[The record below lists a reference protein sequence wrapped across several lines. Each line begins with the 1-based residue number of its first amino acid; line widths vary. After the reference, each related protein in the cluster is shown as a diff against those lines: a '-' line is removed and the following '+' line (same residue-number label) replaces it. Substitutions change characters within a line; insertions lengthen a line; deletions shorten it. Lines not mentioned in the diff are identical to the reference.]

1 MVRANKE
8 IEPNKTFRRNTQQ
21 RREIRQ
27 IFESNDR
34 PLAADEILRLAQ
46 ERVAGLGMATVYRTI
61 KGLAAEGWLVPVEV
75 PGAPPRY
82 EMRGKAHHHHFRC
95 LKCGKLYELQA
106 CFEHLGKMVPPA
118 FRLVNHVVIIE
129 GFCAACERKKKT
141 THNGR
146 AASLAN
152 SKG

>member
-1 MVRANKE
+1 MRADKKT
-8 IEPNKTFRRNTQQ
+8 EPNKTFRRNTQQ

-27 IFESNDR
+27 IFECNDR
-34 PLAADEILRLAQ
+34 PLAADEVLRLAQ
-46 ERVAGLGMATVYRTI
+46 DQVVSLGMATVYRTI

-82 EMRGKAHHHHFRC
+82 EVHGKAHHHHFRC

-118 FRLVNHVVIIE
+118 FRLVNHVVIID
-129 GFCAACERKKKT
+129 GFCAACERKKKSI
-141 THNGR
+141 R
-146 AASLAN
+146 RRPASLSGN
-152 SKG
+152 SNG